1 MPRLRNDVSRRT
13 LMRSM
18 SLLWI
23 VAGGLTGCAWMARQ
37 ATSVYMN
44 VDDKFKPKHVK
55 IELLQSFVERNRD
68 RVQIVA
74 NFKVDKAMG
83 SPLPAPIDG
92 DLHFAGRSP
101 QIALPVVGEIANA
114 AKHKEAVDLVH
125 AAESS
130 GRPLKLM
137 GVFRIWPEHA
147 ASDKEEQGKHVDS
160 LDSDTPDHVFEIHPI
175 TRING
180 VSTTS
185 SFIPVD
191 GFMPGGA
198 DKTFEIWQ
206 KASCTISYTGDKI
219 AIVAETGLYNDVE
232 FIMQITGPQQK
243 VSDGRFVPASAL
255 DMDGK
260 MQVEHL
266 RIVFAK
272 GTPPERIVRRLKVGD
287 RLHVFGMPRISF
299 ELVSQRLQEQ
309 PRKGPDDKQPL
320 PYEVT
325 ILGVFPK

>member
-1 MPRLRNDVSRRT
+1 
-13 LMRSM
+13 M
-18 SLLWI
+18 SLLCLS
-23 VAGGLTGCAWMARQ
+23 VGGLTGCAYLTRQ
-37 ATSVYMN
+37 ATSIYMA
-44 VDDKFKPKHVK
+44 VDSKFKPSHVK
-55 IELLQSFVERNRD
+55 IELLQSFVQQNRD

-101 QIALPVVGEIANA
+101 QVALPLVGEIANA
-114 AKHKEAVDLVH
+114 AKQKQAVDMVH
-125 AAESS
+125 AAENS
-130 GRPLKLM
+130 GKPLKLM

-147 ASDKEEQGKHVDS
+147 ASTKAIQGKHVDS

-180 VSTTS
+180 LDIRS

-206 KASCTISYTGDKI
+206 KARCKISYTGDKI
-219 AIVAETGLYNDVE
+219 AIDAETGLYNDVE
-232 FIMQITGPQQK
+232 FIMQITGPQRK
-243 VSDGRFVPASAL
+243 VKDGRFVPASAL

-260 MQVEHL
+260 MQVQQL
-266 RIVFAK
+266 RLVFAK
-272 GTPPERIVRRLKVGD
+272 GTPPEQIVKRLKVGD
-287 RLHVFGMPRISF
+287 RLHVYGMPRISL
-299 ELVSQRLQEQ
+299 EEVTRRLQEQ
-309 PRKGPDDKQPL
+309 PRKGPDVEQPL

>member
-1 MPRLRNDVSRRT
+1 MPRLRSDISCRT
-13 LMRSM
+13 LMRST

-23 VAGGLTGCAWMARQ
+23 LVGGLAGCAWFARQ
-37 ATSVYMN
+37 ATSVYMA
-44 VDDKFKPKHVK
+44 VDSKFKPSHVK
-55 IELLQSFVERNRD
+55 IELLQTFVQRNRN
-68 RVQIVA
+68 RVQIWA

-101 QIALPVVGEIANA
+101 QIALPVVGEVANA
-114 AKHKEAVDLVH
+114 AKQKEAVDLVH
-125 AAESS
+125 AAEGS
-130 GRPLKLM
+130 GRPLKIT

-147 ASDKEEQGKHVDS
+147 ASSKAEQGKHVDP

-180 VSTTS
+180 VSTLS
-185 SFIPVD
+185 SFTPVD

-198 DKTFEIWQ
+198 DKTFEIWE
-206 KASCTISYTGDKI
+206 KARCTISYTGDKI
-219 AIVAETGLYNDVE
+219 AILTETGLYNDVE

-260 MQVEHL
+260 MQVQNL
-266 RIVFAK
+266 RLVFAK
-272 GTPPERIVRRLKVGD
+272 DTPPDRIVKRLKVGD
-287 RLHVFGMPRISF
+287 RLHVYGMPRISF
-299 ELVSQRLQEQ
+299 EEVARRLEEQ
-309 PRKGPDDKQPL
+309 PRKGPDAKQPL

-325 ILGVFPK
+325 ILGVYPK